1 MIQGLISLSSFT
13 ASSTLFRK
21 KHIIHSTEDSQRKKL
36 QLHRSKDGRN
46 WAVMITVT
54 SALVFIE
61 MTLFGCNMRMKCL
74 TTNTEKTADYY
85 HFTHAYAIQPIG
97 CLDQVNVIP
106 NLEKD
111 NFADQEIS
119 EQEAS
124 QEGRG
129 ITKIDKQAHHT
140 STVY

>member
-1 MIQGLISLSSFT
+1 
-13 ASSTLFRK
+13 
-21 KHIIHSTEDSQRKKL
+21 
-36 QLHRSKDGRN
+36 
-46 WAVMITVT
+46 MITVT
-54 SALVFIE
+54 TALVFIE
-61 MTLFGCNMRMKCL
+61 IILFGCNTHMKRL
-74 TTNTEKTADYY
+74 TTNTEKRADYY
-85 HFTHAYAIQPIG
+85 HFIHACAVQPVDY
-97 CLDQVNVIP
+97 LDQVNVIP

-129 ITKIDKQAHHT
+129 TTEIDKQAHHT

>member
-1 MIQGLISLSSFT
+1 
-13 ASSTLFRK
+13 
-21 KHIIHSTEDSQRKKL
+21 
-36 QLHRSKDGRN
+36 
-46 WAVMITVT
+46 MITVT

-61 MTLFGCNMRMKCL
+61 MTLFGCNMRMKRL

>member
-1 MIQGLISLSSFT
+1 
-13 ASSTLFRK
+13 
-21 KHIIHSTEDSQRKKL
+21 
-36 QLHRSKDGRN
+36 
-46 WAVMITVT
+46 MITVT
-54 SALVFIE
+54 SALVSIE
-61 MTLFGCNMRMKCL
+61 ITLFGCNMYMKCL

-85 HFTHAYAIQPIG
+85 HFTHAYAVQPIG
-97 CLDQVNVIP
+97 YLDQVNVIP